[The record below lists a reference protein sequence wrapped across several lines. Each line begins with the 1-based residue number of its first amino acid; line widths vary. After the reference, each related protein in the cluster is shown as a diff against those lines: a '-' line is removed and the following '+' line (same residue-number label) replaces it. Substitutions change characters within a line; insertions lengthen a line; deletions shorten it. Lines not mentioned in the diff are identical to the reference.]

1 MASVAALAIGLSS
14 CSNFLDELPD
24 NRTELNENMLA
35 KYYFP
40 PILLQQ
46 SVRWEMSSD
55 NTDAYPNRFSSFNR
69 LQEDL
74 YKWADSAEQIR
85 TLPMHFGNLAIW
97 QSLPATR
104 F

>member
-1 MASVAALAIGLSS
+1 MKKYIIMASVAALAIGLSS

-46 SVRWEMSSD
+46 SVRWGKCHQT
-55 NTDAYPNRFSSFNR
+55 N
-69 LQEDL
+69 
-74 YKWADSAEQIR
+74 
-85 TLPMHFGNLAIW
+85 
-97 QSLPATR
+97 
-104 F
+104 

>member
-1 MASVAALAIGLSS
+1 
-14 CSNFLDELPD
+14 
-24 NRTELNENMLA
+24 
-35 KYYFP
+35 
-40 PILLQQ
+40 
-46 SVRWEMSSD
+46 MSSD

-74 YKWADSAEQIR
+74 YKWADSAEQDQDS
-85 TLPMHFGNLAIW
+85 PMHFGNLAIW